1 MIKVNLACS
10 FVVDIYVRENSVEQK
25 DSIFQLQPSMLKTKF
40 ISLEDNYTNKRKIRN
55 DGVVILISFVKDQ
68 KTVSYQRTVLTFF
81 DWCGLIGG
89 INEILHLA
97 GMLIVSSLSGKLFVF
112 NLLSSLYQ
120 VSFINRKYGHAD
132 EYKMKAL
139 HENDTPIAKNMNAV
153 TPKIKRALNK
163 LDYINANS
171 IINLELIKQSENEM
185 K

>member
-1 MIKVNLACS
+1 MIE
-10 FVVDIYVRENSVEQK
+10 VVDIFVRENSVERK
-25 DSIFQLQPSMLKTKF
+25 DSIFQFQPSTLISKF
-40 ISLEDNYTNKRKIRN
+40 ISLEDSILDKRKIRN

-112 NLLSSLYQ
+112 SLLSSLYQ
-120 VSFINRKYGHAD
+120 VSFINRKFGHAD

-139 HENDTPIAKNMNAV
+139 HEDDTPIAKNMNAV

-171 IINLELIKQSENEM
+171 IINIELIKQSANEM

>member
-1 MIKVNLACS
+1 M
-10 FVVDIYVRENSVEQK
+10 
-25 DSIFQLQPSMLKTKF
+25 LQSNF
-40 ISLEDNYTNKRKIRN
+40 ISLEDTIFDKRKIRN
-55 DGVVILISFVKDQ
+55 DGVVIKLAFVKDQ

-89 INEILHLA
+89 INEILHVA

-112 NLLSSLYQ
+112 NMLASIYQ
-120 VSFINRKYGHAD
+120 VSFINRKYGHAN

-139 HENDTPIAKNMNAV
+139 HENDTPIPKNINEV
-153 TPKIKRALNK
+153 TPKRNRVLNK

-171 IINLELIKQSENEM
+171 KINLELIKQSENEM